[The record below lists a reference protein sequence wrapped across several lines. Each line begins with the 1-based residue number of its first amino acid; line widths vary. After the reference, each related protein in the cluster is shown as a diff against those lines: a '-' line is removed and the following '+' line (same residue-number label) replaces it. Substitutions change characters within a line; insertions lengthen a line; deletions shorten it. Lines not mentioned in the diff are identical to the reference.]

1 MQGRTWAPLGRE
13 TLYTYRSDPSRTFGA
28 LNVIAPSL
36 LGAQLSE
43 PAAGLHC
50 HGNRR
55 TKSCASTMTR
65 PAFSKFESYHAASAS
80 L

>member
-1 MQGRTWAPLGRE
+1 VADVEAVLGHSLGTE

-43 PAAGLHC
+43 PAAGYTVTA
-50 HGNRR
+50 N
-55 TKSCASTMTR
+55 ATR
-65 PAFSKFESYHAASAS
+65 IHA
-80 L
+80 LLQ

>member
-1 MQGRTWAPLGRE
+1 MQAVLGHSLGRE
-13 TLYTYRSDPSRTFGA
+13 TFYTYRSDPSRTFGA

-50 HGNRR
+50 HGNRHAN
-55 TKSCASTMTR
+55 SCAST
-65 PAFSKFESYHAASAS
+65 
-80 L
+80 

>member
-1 MQGRTWAPLGRE
+1 MEAVLGHSLGTE

-43 PAAGLHC
+43 PAEGLHY
-50 HGNRR
+50 HGNRNANP
-55 TKSCASTMTR
+55 CAST
-65 PAFSKFESYHAASAS
+65 
-80 L
+80 